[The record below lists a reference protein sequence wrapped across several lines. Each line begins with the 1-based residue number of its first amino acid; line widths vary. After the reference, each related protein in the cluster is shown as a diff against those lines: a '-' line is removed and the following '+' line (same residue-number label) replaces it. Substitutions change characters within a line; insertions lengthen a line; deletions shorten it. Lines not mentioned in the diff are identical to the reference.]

1 MCIIIYNGPSLQG
14 AVSWKMRVPGA
25 GPPAHPEHI
34 VSMRAP
40 ARPGKR
46 SRTRDREPP
55 HTGHQLFSAKKK
67 KKGTNTHSK
76 PRAFGQEWAPY
87 VCQQHPLVA
96 SLSTTPSIP
105 RMKPFPRLSRQTLTK
120 SGYRSPRPNAAMRCG
135 ALPATHLIFTLI
147 Q

>member
-1 MCIIIYNGPSLQG
+1 MLLGASVHTDTENIVYITKNLYLHSEVIDPELGTENRHIQG
-14 AVSWKMRVPGA
+14 ISF
-25 GPPAHPEHI
+25 
-34 VSMRAP
+34 S
-40 ARPGKR
+40 RP
-46 SRTRDREPP
+46 
-55 HTGHQLFSAKKK
+55 KKK